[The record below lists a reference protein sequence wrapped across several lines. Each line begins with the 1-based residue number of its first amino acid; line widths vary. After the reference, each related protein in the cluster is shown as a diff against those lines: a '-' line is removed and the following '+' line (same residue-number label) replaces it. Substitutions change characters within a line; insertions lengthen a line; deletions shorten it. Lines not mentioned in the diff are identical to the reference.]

1 MPENLRILND
11 EGRRR
16 WRQWIEDLRPDPS
29 LPVPSDL
36 LANPETS
43 LSPPTAVQL
52 PAGPFG
58 TKFEMAMQLLPA
70 VIALE
75 TSRLPDAS
83 WPGVWDAL
91 ALTYFEEICP
101 SVTGKRRVKEL
112 ESYVWSPL
120 YTRSYK
126 HRVAGTISLY
136 RAYGRASILCLW
148 GEVPILSDY
157 EIQLSSHPSWLGA
170 KAVGEVLYQMY
181 WEHDS
186 GRPKRGGMSRVRP
199 GALFH
204 FIKVVS
210 HLERTYDIQG
220 LKAEALKELL
230 PVAFHRWFSNQSLNL
245 FSGRVM
251 ETSVPE
257 ADFISEPDS
266 PQSFST
272 SGLEVG
278 RLYSREAL
286 ASMWGY
292 KSFHPLARG
301 VVTPKS
307 SNTIILFVSGGENES
322 ANGGY
327 NNALIGDQLFWEGP
341 RDHFAESRIISSK
354 SSADKIILFWR
365 DVHRSDFSYKGE
377 IEVASF
383 ELSQAEPSKFVF
395 RVKSVI

>member
-16 WRQWIEDLRPDPS
+16 WRQWIEDLRLAPS

-36 LANPETS
+36 LTNPETS
-43 LSPPTAVQL
+43 LSPPTAVPL

-58 TKFEMAMQLLPA
+58 TKFEMAKQLLPA

-91 ALTYFEEICP
+91 ALAYFEEICP
-101 SVTGKRRVKEL
+101 SLEGKRRVKEL

-204 FIKVVS
+204 KS
-210 HLERTYDIQG
+210 GKPLG
-220 LKAEALKELL
+220 K
-230 PVAFHRWFSNQSLNL
+230 NL
-245 FSGRVM
+245 RH
-251 ETSVPE
+251 P
-257 ADFISEPDS
+257 
-266 PQSFST
+266 
-272 SGLEVG
+272 GLEG
-278 RLYSREAL
+278 RSIERVAAPGLSSL
-286 ASMWGY
+286 VFKPIL
-292 KSFHPLARG
+292 KSFFRKGHG
-301 VVTPKS
+301 
-307 SNTIILFVSGGENES
+307 NFS
-322 ANGGY
+322 AG
-327 NNALIGDQLFWEGP
+327 
-341 RDHFAESRIISSK
+341 S
-354 SSADKIILFWR
+354 
-365 DVHRSDFSYKGE
+365 
-377 IEVASF
+377 
-383 ELSQAEPSKFVF
+383 
-395 RVKSVI
+395 